1 MVTCFISILQ
11 ESTVH
16 SIELP
21 KAKNCISALFA
32 GEITNYI
39 YKVRASAFETLLT
52 FFKSW
57 FFMISVPTF
66 YYTNTF
72 MSETHKPK
80 SEKQKNNNN
89 SKTTCKI
96 NP

>member
-1 MVTCFISILQ
+1 MHRTRPAGRRQCLLVTCFISILP

-52 FFKSW
+52 FLSPGFS
-57 FFMISVPTF
+57 
-66 YYTNTF
+66 
-72 MSETHKPK
+72 
-80 SEKQKNNNN
+80 
-89 SKTTCKI
+89 
-96 NP
+96 